1 VYSEKLSRGEF
12 LRRVLG
18 MGGVMGAASVLA
30 ACAPGEEDEDDDEEE
45 DD

>member
-1 VYSEKLSRGEF
+1 MYSEKLSRGEF
-12 LRRVLG
+12 LRTVLG

-30 ACAPGEEDEDDDEEE
+30 ACAPGEEDEEGDEEE

>member
-1 VYSEKLSRGEF
+1 MYSEKLSRGEF
-12 LRRVLG
+12 LRRMLG
-18 MGGVMGAASVLA
+18 MGGVLGAVSVLA